1 MKSSHPERL
10 QSDPANVVHI
20 LDDSMND
27 GFTWCGKSPTDL
39 ANTIHTAATCLFCIV
54 RQAKYRGPDS

>member
-39 ANTIHTAATCLFCIV
+39 ANTIYTASNCLMCIV
-54 RQAKYRGPDS
+54 RQAKYRGPDT